1 MDKGRARLTGCRKM
15 EEREATKWVNE
26 TRINNQ
32 SREEAL
38 SQLLLA
44 FVQRGPLQ
52 LVDPV
57 CYILI
62 IWFMEDWAA
71 RSGHSCSPAGESRLP
86 AQQQDCQLPSGASVM
101 SHKPTLTLSLSWSLA
116 LHERKPYSRAVADY
130 DLNRLQK
137 MAAID
142 LVKNVS
148 VYLLFTSQEAC
159 SFHMV
164 HLKQI
169 F

>member
-1 MDKGRARLTGCRKM
+1 MALSSGISVRILRGAKRSLLVNGEGRARLTGCRKM

-62 IWFMEDWAA
+62 I
-71 RSGHSCSPAGESRLP
+71 
-86 AQQQDCQLPSGASVM
+86 
-101 SHKPTLTLSLSWSLA
+101 
-116 LHERKPYSRAVADY
+116 
-130 DLNRLQK
+130 
-137 MAAID
+137 
-142 LVKNVS
+142 
-148 VYLLFTSQEAC
+148 
-159 SFHMV
+159 
-164 HLKQI
+164 
-169 F
+169 